1 MDEDLSPVSGSILV
15 DNCFYCLNT
24 RKKRVVYY
32 STVPYYWIACPYC
45 VKTLNTAEDKIR
57 RSRKIKKS

>member
-1 MDEDLSPVSGSILV
+1 MDEDLPPVSGSILV

-45 VKTLNTAEDKIR
+45 VKTLNTAEDKKR
-57 RSRKIKKS
+57 RSRKI